1 MQPSYVSST
10 EGYILYVTYS
20 LLLKT
25 SFNVSV
31 LTCCDKSRAGEQVL
45 PINESSLWPRRG
57 FVLSALELLNLLR
70 NDDS

>member
-45 PINESSLWPRRG
+45 PINESSL
-57 FVLSALELLNLLR
+57 
-70 NDDS
+70 